1 MLKSLHSRHNDVF
14 LGLLRSRRELLRLR
28 QLDLATR
35 LGRGQATVS
44 KVERGTRRL
53 DVVELWAW
61 LNALDIDFVEFVREL
76 DQRLKVHSVPE
87 ARFRAA
93 SHRGAVG
100 NHRKR
105 RNASG

>member
-14 LGLLRSRRELLRLR
+14 LGLLRSGRTLQRLR

-44 KVERGTRRL
+44 KVERGVRRL

-61 LNALDIDFVEFVREL
+61 LNALDIDFVDFVKEL
-76 DQRLKVHSVPE
+76 DQKLKGQPT
-87 ARFRAA
+87 ADATFRAKR
-93 SHRGAVG
+93 HR
-100 NHRKR
+100 NETR
-105 RNASG
+105 RSKHDPRE

>member
-1 MLKSLHSRHNDVF
+1 MLKSLHSRHNDV
-14 LGLLRSRRELLRLR
+14 LRDLLRSRRELQRLR

-53 DVVELWAW
+53 DVVELRAW

-76 DQRLKVHSVPE
+76 DQRLKVNPVPD
-87 ARFRAA
+87 ARFRATSYLSA
-93 SHRGAVG
+93 SGTY
-100 NHRKR
+100 RKR
-105 RNASG
+105 RSTAG

>member
-14 LGLLRSRRELLRLR
+14 LGLLRSRRQIQRLR

-44 KVERGTRRL
+44 KVERGARRL

-61 LNALDIDFVEFVREL
+61 LNAMDIDFVEFAHEL
-76 DQRLKVHSVPE
+76 DQRLKLHAVPE
-87 ARFRAA
+87 ARFRAG
-93 SHRGAVG
+93 SHRMTPVTR
-100 NHRKR
+100 RKR
-105 RNASG
+105 RNTDG